1 MASRREYFVDMDEE
15 TATGGASQRLLMHE
29 QQPSSSDSDED
40 DMYNYALE
48 EKELTPPDYSY
59 QKKVRP

>member
-1 MASRREYFVDMDEE
+1 MDEE